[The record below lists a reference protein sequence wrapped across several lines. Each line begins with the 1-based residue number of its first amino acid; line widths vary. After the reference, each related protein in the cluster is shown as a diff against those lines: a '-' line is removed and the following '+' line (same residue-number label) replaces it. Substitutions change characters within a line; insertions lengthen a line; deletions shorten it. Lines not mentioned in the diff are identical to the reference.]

1 MKQRY
6 LQFDLL
12 KGVAILLVILG
23 HTFYL
28 TNAETYTHSVL
39 WNLLVS
45 VHMPL
50 FIFISGYF
58 SAKALDLSS
67 AGVLKY
73 WQNKALRLLLPLL
86 FLPTLMDWITR
97 GFGLHLPL
105 VEYLGRYWFTYVLFE
120 LFFIFYVF
128 RLGFELIK
136 KVIPSVTG
144 GGYSELAY
152 FLLSIIALS
161 IFPKTLSYLGFKLPN
176 VLLFH
181 KIIWLYKYLVFG
193 YLMARNPWLEKLIK
207 DERFGAF
214 SIFIYVTL
222 LYVEYVCYSWET
234 PFAKGIPITLFA
246 ITSFYYLACK
256 FSERTNNG
264 IDFVAYLGRESLPIY
279 LTHYFFLPYLPWLS
293 KFLMNTISNKTQIIA
308 WEFWIGSL
316 AVVMTLIPT
325 LIVIRLIKTNRYLA
339 FLIYGEKF

>member
-23 HTFYL
+23 HIFYHCGTSPYL
-28 TNAETYTHSVL
+28 KTIL

-86 FLPTLMDWITR
+86 FLPTLMHWITR

-105 VEYLGRYWFTYVLFE
+105 EEYLGRYWFTYVLFE

-136 KVIPSVTG
+136 KVTPSITG
-144 GGYSELAY
+144 GGTAS
-152 FLLSIIALS
+152 
-161 IFPKTLSYLGFKLPN
+161 
-176 VLLFH
+176 
-181 KIIWLYKYLVFG
+181 
-193 YLMARNPWLEKLIK
+193 
-207 DERFGAF
+207 
-214 SIFIYVTL
+214 
-222 LYVEYVCYSWET
+222 
-234 PFAKGIPITLFA
+234 
-246 ITSFYYLACK
+246 
-256 FSERTNNG
+256 
-264 IDFVAYLGRESLPIY
+264 
-279 LTHYFFLPYLPWLS
+279 
-293 KFLMNTISNKTQIIA
+293 
-308 WEFWIGSL
+308 
-316 AVVMTLIPT
+316 
-325 LIVIRLIKTNRYLA
+325 
-339 FLIYGEKF
+339 